1 MIDRQRLLKDA
12 PRLDKS
18 LPRRKENTGATAAVA
33 AVLPD
38 ILSMRAAGVR
48 WVAIAAA
55 LAKQGVVEGDDR
67 RPISANRLTSIVHEL
82 QQRKKAIDE
91 RLQKR
96 AHRPDLVKS
105 RSAPKAPLM
114 LAPELT
120 TSRKLEQ
127 NKITEE
133 DIRRDNL
140 AGIQH
145 LLKPPIPGS

>member
-38 ILSMRAAGVR
+38 ILAMRAAGVR

-55 LAKQGVVEGDDR
+55 LAKQGVVQGDDR
-67 RPISANRLTSIVHEL
+67 RPISANRLTSIVHDL
-82 QQRKKAIDE
+82 QQRKKAHEE
-91 RLQKR
+91 RVQKR
-96 AHRPDLVKS
+96 ADRPDLIKS
-105 RSAPKAPLM
+105 PSTPKAPLM
-114 LAPELT
+114 LAAELT
-120 TSRKLEQ
+120 TSRTLEQ

-145 LLKPPIPGS
+145 LLKPPTPGS